1 MKKDG
6 LFGNILKIAA
16 ASLILYIAYKLIEKN
31 SNKKTESTIP
41 PVESDEDT
49 TYEEVVEE
57 KTEEQHVVELIKEL
71 KEKKNKTKNDKYN
84 IELLEIKLKQL
95 RSQKWL
101 QLKT

>member
-1 MKKDG
+1 MRKDG
-6 LFGNILKIAA
+6 LFGNLLKIVAA
-16 ASLILYIAYKLIEKN
+16 GAIIYIAYKLIEKN

>member
-16 ASLILYIAYKLIEKN
+16 ASLILYIVYKFVEKN

-41 PVESDEDT
+41 PVTPDEDI

-57 KTEEQHVVELIKEL
+57 KTEEQYVVELIKEL
-71 KEKKNKTKNDKYN
+71 KSKPNKSKKDQYN

-95 RSQKWL
+95 RSQK
-101 QLKT
+101 